1 MSEIISGLAPYV
13 VSGLCAVVIIYAI
26 YRFIGSF
33 NFPNPFDIVGGL
45 FGSTTGL
52 AGGLVGGAGGIAS
65 GLTGGAG
72 GIASGAIGGIGS
84 GLPGGIPGGNFFTP
98 LSTKQQQEQQ
108 SQKQEKGML
117 IY

>member
-1 MSEIISGLAPYV
+1 MSEIISGLAPYII
-13 VSGLCAVVIIYAI
+13 SGLCAVVIIYAI

-33 NFPNPFDIVGGL
+33 KFPNPFDIVGGL
-45 FGSTTGL
+45 FGSVTGL
-52 AGGLVGGAGGIAS
+52 AGGLASGAGGIAS

-72 GIASGAIGGIGS
+72 GIASGAIGGIG
-84 GLPGGIPGGNFFTP
+84 GGIASGNFFTP

-108 SQKQEKGML
+108 EKGML